1 MTREARRAAAALA
14 AVLLAGLGVA
24 WAAGWLGALGRTLDE
39 RQASA
44 ARDGIVAEVFAPV
57 LARPEF
63 AARAQGASD
72 AEQQALLFE
81 LARDGLARLPDA
93 TLLERLALL
102 RDVAAHGDERTCAMV
117 LVGGTPAAAEDVL
130 AALDEATLRR
140 WLALSRDAVLATLRD
155 DPARPLA
162 PEEAERARAALVGAL
177 EPDDAER
184 FEAALRSLAG
194 LSQSEACALARAAL
208 EAASDLPPQDRQLV
222 ARLFAS
228 G

>member
-14 AVLLAGLGVA
+14 AVALAGLGIA
-24 WAAGWLGALGRTLDE
+24 WAAGWLGALGRALDE

-44 ARDGIVAEVFAPV
+44 AREAIVAEAFAPV

-63 AARAQGASD
+63 EARAQGVSD
-72 AEQQALLFE
+72 GEQQALLFE
-81 LARDGLARLPDA
+81 LAREGLVRLPDE

-102 RDVAAHGDERTCAMV
+102 RDVAVHGDERTCALV
-117 LVGGTPAAAEDVL
+117 LVGGTPAAAGDVL
-130 AALDEATLRR
+130 ASLDEATLRR
-140 WLALSRDAVLATLRD
+140 WLALSREAVLASLRD

-162 PEEAERARAALVGAL
+162 PEQAERARAALFGAL
-177 EPDDAER
+177 GPDEAER
-184 FEAALRSLAG
+184 FRAAPGSLAG
-194 LSQSEACALARAAL
+194 LSQPEACSLARATL
-208 EAASDLPPQDRQLV
+208 EAASGLPPEDRQLV